1 MSALDGIKARLAAQ
15 KAAAAQTAA
24 PSSGAQLLI
33 ARRKLDEEASMQ
45 TTAPSNAAPAPAQ
58 EPQASVPSLGAGK
71 GEVATSVDGD
81 TNSTSRSSEL
91 LGGGKLQAGPNVQ
104 AAVDPR
110 LAGLSGVQ
118 LLIARKKLA
127 EENAKAG
134 KGAKP
139 NSSAGSHSGIAT
151 GTGSSVATEV
161 TKPQLAQ
168 AVLTPAQRAME
179 EAKSILQRK
188 EGEGFYNIPPANAAR
203 LPQDLPADVVSERLR
218 ELDAALV
225 LRTPDL
231 ARLTIEINRNLRQY
245 DELAYLLQD
254 EQLGLIVQANLTI
267 KNTELIATKAKG
279 SSVAKRN
286 EKIAASLTADDI

>member
-15 KAAAAQTAA
+15 KAAAT
-24 PSSGAQLLI
+24 
-33 ARRKLDEEASMQ
+33 Q
-45 TTAPSNAAPAPAQ
+45 TTSGNATPTPAQ
-58 EPQASVPSLGAGK
+58 GQQTSVPSLGAST
-71 GEVATSVDGD
+71 GEVTAS
-81 TNSTSRSSEL
+81 
-91 LGGGKLQAGPNVQ
+91 LGGTGNIGHTEVA

-127 EENAKAG
+127 EEAAKAG

-139 NSSAGSHSGIAT
+139 NASAGSHSGVAT

-188 EGEGFYNIPPANAAR
+188 EGEGFYSIPPANATR

-245 DELAYLLQD
+245 DELAYLLKD